1 MEVILDTSF
10 ILTCLKEKID
20 FLEAENFGKLL
31 LPLQVL
37 EEFDKLEERGGREG
51 RLAELASEIIERNKD
66 KFKIID
72 LGEKYVDSGIKSYVK
87 NRKNIIVATLDK
99 ELKNSLKRKTR
110 FLVIRARK
118 KLAVE

>member
-1 MEVILDTSF
+1 
-10 ILTCLKEKID
+10 
-20 FLEAENFGKLL
+20 
-31 LPLQVL
+31 LQVL